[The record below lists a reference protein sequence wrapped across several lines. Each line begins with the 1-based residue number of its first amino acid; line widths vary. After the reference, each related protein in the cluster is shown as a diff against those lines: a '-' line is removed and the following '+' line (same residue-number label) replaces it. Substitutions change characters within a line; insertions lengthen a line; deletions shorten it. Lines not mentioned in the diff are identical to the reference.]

1 MLVEH
6 KFRENRV
13 TSSFQKGRES
23 ENVSAG
29 RPGCYNFGA
38 NVNVSIFESSILLF
52 FGLAMQPKL
61 SLSWIV
67 LFFLLALGSSL
78 FCGSFAC
85 AGESHTGIVVVGPS
99 VGRLAWQANA
109 GKQVQEKTES
119 TATQK
124 TPKLTGEIDKWNGF
138 DRHRFKFQNRAA
150 YIVKPQHAAPGNPW
164 VWRARFPGF
173 HTQADVILL
182 RRGFHI
188 AFLDTNGLLG
198 SAAAMEDW
206 DKFYKHATELGLA
219 KRVALEGVSRGGL
232 FVYGFASRWPER
244 VSCLYADTPVCD
256 VRSWPGGFGNG
267 KGAPSE
273 WKACLQHYQLT
284 EATAK
289 EFKGSPIDQLQRIA
303 EAKLPILHIVSL
315 SDTIVPPDENTFVM
329 RNRLHALGWKMDVIE
344 VDEGT
349 EKSSGHHFTHPDPVR
364 VADFIERHASVVPA
378 RDREDYFVRR
388 GALGRSRRVFE
399 ETGKGRVA
407 FLGGS
412 ITHNPGWR
420 DKTMAYLESRFPKTK
435 FEFINAG
442 IPSTGSVPGAFRLE
456 NDVLS
461 KGKIDLLFEE
471 ASVNDVSNGRTRA
484 QMTRGMEGIVR
495 HALRSNPQMDVVVMH
510 FACPVHTKDYRS
522 GKTPM
527 TIAQHEA
534 VARHYDVTSLDLAR
548 EVQQRM
554 DADQFD
560 WEKDF
565 VNLHPSNYGQRL
577 YAASIRRMLSRGWD
591 HITVEEMSLR
601 REVPKP
607 IDPFCYDHGR
617 FVPLSKASKLKGFQ
631 LTKNTDPR
639 AEGVGGGV
647 RAGFYNV
654 PMLVGSTGD
663 SMELEFQG
671 RGVAMFVAAGP
682 DAAKIEYL
690 IDGGDAKSLELT
702 TRWSRGLHLP
712 WVYVLADELDAS
724 VNHRLVIRVAE
735 TDTHKKTGVCR
746 IVRLLVNE

>member
-1 MLVEH
+1 M
-6 KFRENRV
+6 
-13 TSSFQKGRES
+13 
-23 ENVSAG
+23 
-29 RPGCYNFGA
+29 
-38 NVNVSIFESSILLF
+38 F
-52 FGLAMQPKL
+52 FGLAMQPKFSLSLIVLFYLSAL
-61 SLSWIV
+61 SLS
-67 LFFLLALGSSL
+67 LS
-78 FCGSFAC
+78 CGSFAL
-85 AGESHTGIVVVGPS
+85 AGESCGRMASVEPS
-99 VGRLAWQANA
+99 VCSIAWQANG
-109 GKQVQEKTES
+109 GKQAQEKTES
-119 TATQK
+119 TATRK
-124 TPKLTGEIDKWNGF
+124 APKLTGEIDKWNGF
-138 DRHRFKFQNRAA
+138 DRYQFKFQNRAA

-164 VWRARFPGF
+164 VWRARFPGY
-173 HTQADVILL
+173 HPQADVILL

-188 AFLDTNGLLG
+188 AYLNTNGLLG

-219 KRVALEGVSRGGL
+219 KQVALEGVSRGGL

-244 VSCLYADTPVCD
+244 VCCLYADTPVCD
-256 VRSWPGGFGNG
+256 VRSWPGGFGDG
-267 KGAPSE
+267 RGAPSE
-273 WKACLQHYQLT
+273 WKAILQHYQLT
-284 EATAK
+284 EETAK
-289 EFKGSPIDQLQRIA
+289 EFKGSPIDRLQRIA

-315 SDTIVPPDENTFVM
+315 TDAIVPPDENTFVM
-329 RNRLHALGWKMDVIE
+329 RDRLHALGWEMDVIE
-344 VDEGT
+344 VKEGT
-349 EKSSGHHFTHPDPVR
+349 EKSGGHHFTHPDPVR

-378 RDREDYFVRR
+378 KDRDDYFVRR
-388 GALGRSRRVFE
+388 GSLGRSRRVFE

-420 DKTMAYLESRFPKTK
+420 DEAMAYLKSRFPNTE

-471 ASVNDVSNGRTRA
+471 ASVNDVSNGRTPA

-522 GKTPM
+522 GKTPT
-527 TIAQHEA
+527 TIDQHEA
-534 VARHYDVTSLDLAR
+534 VAKHYDVTSLNLAQ

-554 DADQFD
+554 DAGQFD

-565 VNLHPSNYGQRL
+565 VNLHPSKYGQRL

-591 HITVEEMSLR
+591 HVAKEEVSLR
-601 REVPKP
+601 GELPNP
-607 IDPFCYDHGR
+607 IDPFCYDKGR
-617 FVPLSKASKLKGFQ
+617 FVSLLKASKLKGFQ

-654 PMLVGSTGD
+654 PMLVGSTDD
-663 SMELEFQG
+663 SMEFEFQG

-682 DAAKIEYL
+682 DAAKIEFS
-690 IDGGDAKSLELT
+690 IDGGESKSLELT

-712 WVYVLADELDAS
+712 WVYVLADELDAAAS
-724 VNHRLVIRVAE
+724 HRLVIRVVE
-735 TDTHKKTGVCR
+735 TDKHEKAGVCR